1 MAYLSVAQVGAPA
14 NILRIY
20 AQLTDDERTAGHA
33 WYRSAHDAAAALA
46 ERHGYPLLTV
56 VGVIAALSP
65 SVQWRQNLDQAD
77 KLLGAVQHERKIRLT
92 AFPSAVAKAVAI
104 ARTGDIS
111 PLVGPKTT
119 AFFANIA
126 WPDCP
131 GPVTV
136 DRHALRIWANVAQ
149 SGAITCSARTY
160 YLAVADYITAAEA
173 VGVMPHEMQAATWL
187 TLAKP

>member
-20 AQLTDDERTAGHA
+20 EHLTAEEHSTGHA
-33 WYRSAHDAAAALA
+33 WYRTAHWEAAALA
-46 ERHGYPLLTV
+46 ERHGYPLLSV
-56 VGVIAALSP
+56 AGVIAALSP

-77 KLLGAVQHERKIRLT
+77 KLLGAVRHERKIRLT

-104 ARTGDIS
+104 ARTGDLS

-126 WPDCP
+126 WPDDP
-131 GPVTV
+131 GPVTI
-136 DRHALRIWANVAQ
+136 DRHALRIWLALDQ
-149 SGAITCSARTY
+149 GGALTCSARTY
-160 YLAVADYITAAEA
+160 YLAAADYIAAAEA
-173 VGVMPHEMQAATWL
+173 MSVLPHVMQAATWL